1 TTLPILTGLAIFIG
15 APGAWA
21 QGEPAG
27 NAPQAGMTS
36 PAAPSLVAQE
46 TAPAQPAAPAPPPP
60 KIDTGDTAWLLTS
73 SALVLAMTA
82 PGVAMFYGGMVR
94 RKNALNTILMS
105 FIILC
110 LISVQRVMSGY
121 RPSFSPYKAH
131 RLGGLEW

>member
-1 TTLPILTGLAIFIG
+1 MIRRMRFMRTILPILTGLALFIG

-46 TAPAQPAAPAPPPP
+46 TAPAQPPAPMAVPAPPPP

-105 FIILC
+105 F
-110 LISVQRVMSGY
+110 
-121 RPSFSPYKAH
+121 
-131 RLGGLEW
+131 